1 MYVDD
6 VKIQACLDAVKI
18 CVRLHGVNDSYHH
31 GDLRRA
37 LIDAAVAAIAEGGPA
52 ALSLRAVAK
61 RAGVSHAAPAHH
73 FGDKAG
79 LLTAVAAEG
88 FDRLAD
94 TLEAAWSDTGDFV
107 AVGAAYVRF
116 AVDSRAHF
124 AVMFRH
130 ELLHG
135 DDPDLRRSSDRAA
148 AALHRGS
155 GTAEGPGWNPAA
167 LAAWSLAHGFAEL
180 LSGGNFPPEV
190 KDDPEAAFKE
200 VGRATGLRVD
210 QSTARERAA
219 H

>member
-1 MYVDD
+1 MTD
-6 VKIQACLDAVKI
+6 
-18 CVRLHGVNDSYHH
+18 RYHH

-37 LIDAAVAAIAEGGPA
+37 LIDAAVAAVAETGPS

-94 TLEAAWSDTGDFV
+94 ALERAWATTGDFS

-116 AVDSRAHF
+116 AIDHRAYF
-124 AVMFRH
+124 AIMFRP
-130 ELLHG
+130 ELLHV
-135 DDPDLRRSSDRAA
+135 DDPDLLRAEARSG

-155 GTAEGPGWNPAA
+155 GGADPDAGFNARA

-180 LSGGNFPPEV
+180 LIAGNFSRAV
-190 KDDPEAAFKE
+190 IDDPEAAFKA
-200 VGRATGLRVD
+200 VAAATGIGK
-210 QSTARERAA
+210 E
-219 H
+219 